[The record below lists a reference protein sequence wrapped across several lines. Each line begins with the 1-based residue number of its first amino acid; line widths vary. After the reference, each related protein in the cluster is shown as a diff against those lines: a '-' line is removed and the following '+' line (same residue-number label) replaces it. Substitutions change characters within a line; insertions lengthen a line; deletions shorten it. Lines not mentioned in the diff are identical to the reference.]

1 MKIKNSL
8 FFVKSILIYL
18 FVFCKSYQDY
28 PNSCYKIEGIS
39 GPEDFVYLEKEGI
52 FLISS
57 HNRRDL
63 ESLGEIYS
71 YNPETN
77 QVQIIKRTNEPENF
91 SFRPH
96 GIDYRKPYLFV
107 ILHGNTMDTKWHAVA
122 LYEYKNNELIF
133 KKSFQH
139 ELIQSP
145 NDLITI
151 SENEFFITNDMKKR
165 GSYYELF
172 KTLFLGLNDG
182 SLAYCNIEKN
192 TCEIVYKGLG
202 FPNSLSVVND
212 RLFVSTTLEN
222 KIYEFRIEKDNSVR
236 VTLKKQIAE
245 IAGADNI
252 IYYNNKLYITSH
264 PSIMKFMQHSSNA
277 EKYSP
282 SLAYEID
289 PNTYQTV
296 SIFEDSGK
304 KISAASVIIKLNN
317 ELFIGQV
324 FNPYLLRCTTD

>member
-1 MKIKNSL
+1 MKIKYLL
-8 FFVKSILIYL
+8 FVVKSILIYL

-28 PNSCYKIEGIS
+28 PNSCYKIEGIA
-39 GPEDFVYLEKEGI
+39 GPEDFVYSEKEGI

-96 GIDYRKPYLFV
+96 GIDYRKPYLYV
-107 ILHGNTMDTKWHAVA
+107 ILHGNTIDTKWHTVAV
-122 LYEYKNNELIF
+122 YEFKNNELIF

-139 ELIQSP
+139 DLIQSP

-151 SENEFFITNDMKKR
+151 SENEFYITNDMKIRASYLEYFKSLFFGMNY
-165 GSYYELF
+165 GSI
-172 KTLFLGLNDG
+172 
-182 SLAYCNIEKN
+182 AYCNIEKN
-192 TCEIVYKGLG
+192 ICEIVYEGLG

-212 RLFVSTTLEN
+212 RLFISTTLEN
-222 KIYEFRIEKDNSVR
+222 KIYEFRIEKDNPAKLTS
-236 VTLKKQIAE
+236 KKQVAE

-264 PSIMKFMQHSSNA
+264 PSIWKFMQHSSNA

-289 PNTYQTV
+289 PNTYKIV

-324 FNPYLLRCTTD
+324 FNPYLLRCKQE